1 MAVNIKN
8 SDVENLLNELALIT
22 GESKTETVRQALLER
37 RRRLTFQTN
46 IRQPEIRLLAFLED
60 EVWPHIPVEQQGIR
74 LTKAEEEVILGYGED
89 GV

>member
-8 SDVENLLNELALIT
+8 NEVENLLNELALLT

-37 RRRLTFQTN
+37 RRRLTAPTN
-46 IRQPEIRLLAFLED
+46 VRQPKIRLLTFLEE
-60 EVWPHIPVEQQGIR
+60 EVWPQIPAEQLGVR
-74 LTKAEEEVILGYGED
+74 LTKAEEEAILGYGEN